1 MVTGRPTT
9 EPYGMG
15 KHGLNASLPAQH
27 ASMRPGL
34 VRLRGRG
41 WLMFLGVGLGAALG
55 AGFVGDAVAVRP
67 LLIAMGLATTA
78 AVLIGTREHRP
89 AKVLP
94 WLLLA
99 GCTLAT
105 TVGGVFVPMNGVLGV
120 LGQLSTVGGSVAG
133 MVGFVMLMRGRIP
146 GGDRA
151 AFLDAAILA
160 SGTGVLI
167 WAFGF
172 APYAVAAHQSSVVAI
187 VFFYPT
193 LILLAM
199 VARMWFLAGA
209 HRPGTRLI
217 VMLVVASNAILILDV
232 LRGMAGSSAFNAPG
246 LVATVA
252 ELAFLGAAA
261 LHPSM
266 AILPEHLP
274 ADVRHVSRRRIVAL
288 TAALLVNPATLA
300 IEASG
305 GHQVDPVPYII
316 GGALIGFLVI
326 GRLGDAMRELGESL
340 RERESLADRLR
351 HQALYDG
358 LTSLPNRRY
367 FTDRLQAD
375 FENRTT
381 DRPLAVLLIDLDEFK
396 AVNDTYGHVAGDDL
410 LISVGKRLRGALRDT
425 DMAARLGGDEFV
437 ISLPACAT
445 RLIPVQVGERVLA
458 AFAEPFDI
466 GRHRVAVGASIGI
479 AIAGPEDESADDLVR
494 NADIAMYLAKS
505 RGKGRLEVFD
515 ESMQA
520 EAITQLQR
528 VTDLAAGIVGGE
540 LRLHYQ
546 PVVDMR
552 TGQAIGYEALV
563 RWLRDGKLVPPME
576 FIPLAE
582 SSGLIGPL
590 TDWVVAEACRTT
602 APWGKPGDRPWVSV
616 NLPSS
621 QLVREDMVAYL
632 AGALETSGLSPN
644 RLVIELTESSLVDID
659 VARPAIERLS
669 ELGVRLAIDDFGT
682 GYSALS
688 YLARLPIDILKI
700 DRSFV
705 TALEEEGPEEA
716 IAAAIIA
723 LAKRLGLT
731 TIGEGIETA
740 PQLDRLAALG
750 CDLGQG
756 YFLGRP
762 APDEDRRPTPVAQIP
777 RPHLTSV
784 PASTPSALDAAS

>member
-1 MVTGRPTT
+1 MENRA
-9 EPYGMG
+9 
-15 KHGLNASLPAQH
+15 LNAPLQVPH

-34 VRLRGRG
+34 VRLRRRG

-55 AGFVGDAVAVRP
+55 AGLVGDGGAVRP
-67 LLIAMGLATTA
+67 LLIVMGLAATA
-78 AVLIGTREHRP
+78 AVLVGAREHRP

-94 WLLLA
+94 WRLLA
-99 GCTLAT
+99 GCTIAT
-105 TVGGVFVPMNGVLGV
+105 TVGGVFVPIDGVLGV
-120 LGQLSTVGGSVAG
+120 LGQLSTVAGSVAG
-133 MVGFVMLMRGRIP
+133 MAGFIMLIRGRIP

-160 SGTGVLI
+160 SGIGVLI

-209 HRPGTRLI
+209 HRPATRLI
-217 VMLVVASNAILILDV
+217 VMLVVASNAIIMFDV
-232 LRGMAGSSAFNAPG
+232 LRGMAGSSVFIGPG
-246 LVATVA
+246 LFATFA

-274 ADVRHVSRRRIVAL
+274 ANVRHISRRRIVAL
-288 TAALLVNPATLA
+288 TGALLVNPATLA
-300 IEASG
+300 IEASSG
-305 GHQVDPVPYII
+305 RPVDPAPYII
-316 GGALIGFLVI
+316 GGVLIGFLVI

-367 FTDRLQAD
+367 FTDRLAAA
-375 FENRTT
+375 FANRST

-396 AVNDTYGHVAGDDL
+396 AVNDSYGHVAGDNL
-410 LISVGKRLRGALRDT
+410 LIAVGKRLRAALRDT
-425 DMAARLGGDEFV
+425 DIAARLGGDEFV
-437 ISLPACAT
+437 IVLPACANPQ
-445 RLIPVQVGERVLA
+445 IPIQVAERVLA
-458 AFAEPFDI
+458 AFVEPFDI
-466 GRHRVAVGASIGI
+466 DRHRVAVGVSIGI
-479 AIAGPEDESADDLVR
+479 AIAGPNDETADDLVR

-505 RGKGRLEVFD
+505 RGKARLEVFN

-520 EAITQLQR
+520 DAVTQLQR
-528 VTDLAAGIVGGE
+528 VTDLAGGIAGGD

-546 PVVDMR
+546 PIVDMR
-552 TGQAIGYEALV
+552 TGRVTGYEALV

-590 TDWVVAEACRTT
+590 TDWVIAEACRTT

-621 QLVREDMVAYL
+621 QLVRQDIVSYL
-632 AGALETSGLSPN
+632 ARALETSGLSPN

-669 ELGVRLAIDDFGT
+669 EIGVRLAIDDFGT

-756 YFLGRP
+756 YYLGRP
-762 APDEDRRPTPVAQIP
+762 AADEDRRPTPVAQIP

-784 PASTPSALDAAS
+784 PSRDTLIA